1 MKLTLFNL
9 SLGGFLN
16 QRANG
21 GRLTSDQLASELS
34 RLVRLGQMTA
44 EQADDELER
53 LTGCRF
59 GDAMTCKCPDCK
71 HNQN

>member
-16 QRANG
+16 QSANG
-21 GRLTSDQLASELS
+21 DRLTPDQLASELD
-34 RLVRLGQMTA
+34 RLIRSGQMTG

-59 GDAMTCKCPDCK
+59 GDATTCKCPDCK
-71 HNQN
+71 HSQN